1 MIPSLGLV
9 LSPYDFIRH
18 HLPNLTTARTTKNFI
33 SLAKKA
39 QPFGALTA
47 TGCVNEIRPQI
58 TAT

>member
-1 MIPSLGLV
+1 MGLV